1 MRTIGILFLALFPSL
16 AFGEISHIVVS
27 AGGGQSHKTRHGQA
41 DIQELNV
48 ELGKVFSP
56 RTEVAFVVTP
66 MNLWQPRSWF
76 GDQFGDGNET
86 VRAIAASALVRYRLN
101 TDSSR
106 LHVYGEAATGPM
118 WAEKA
123 IPASTSRFNFVTQLG
138 AGVVLMPRSRFPLLA
153 GYRFQHL
160 SNGGYSPR
168 NPGFNIS
175 TIVLGVQVRREKPR
189 ENPSSALRAP
199 SPTAAGEGYL
209 RAK

>member
-1 MRTIGILFLALFPSL
+1 MRPLALLLLALFPSL
-16 AFGEISHIVVS
+16 ASAELSHVLIS
-27 AGGGQSHKTRHGQA
+27 AAGGQSHKTWHGQA
-41 DIQELNV
+41 DIQALNI
-48 ELGKVFSP
+48 ELGKTLSP
-56 RTEVAFVVTP
+56 RTEMAFVASP

-86 VRAIAASALVRYRLN
+86 VHAIAASVLVRYRLN

-106 LHVYGEAATGPM
+106 LQFYGEAATGPM

-123 IPASTSRFNFVTQLG
+123 IPASTSRFNFATQFG
-138 AGVVLMPRSRFPLLA
+138 AGVVLMPRARFPVLA

-175 TIVLGVQVRREKPR
+175 TIVVGLQIKR
-189 ENPSSALRAP
+189 
-199 SPTAAGEGYL
+199 
-209 RAK
+209 

>member
-1 MRTIGILFLALFPSL
+1 MA
-16 AFGEISHIVVS
+16 VS
-27 AGGGQSHKTRHGQA
+27 VAGGQSHKTWHGQA
-41 DIQELNV
+41 DVQAVNF
-48 ELGKVFSP
+48 ELGKALSP
-56 RTEVAFVVTP
+56 RTEVAFVASP

-86 VRAIAASALVRYRLN
+86 VHAIAASVLVRHRLN
-101 TDSSR
+101 VDSSR
-106 LHVYGEAATGPM
+106 IQFYGEAATGPM

-123 IPASTSRFNFVTQLG
+123 IPASTSRFNFVTQFG

-175 TIVLGVQVRREKPR
+175 TIVLGLQIRR
-189 ENPSSALRAP
+189 
-199 SPTAAGEGYL
+199 
-209 RAK
+209 

>member
-1 MRTIGILFLALFPSL
+1 MRTLTFLFLALLPSL

-27 AGGGQSHKTRHGQA
+27 GAGGQSHKTWHGQA
-41 DIQELNV
+41 DVQALNI
-48 ELGKVFSP
+48 ELGKALSP
-56 RTEVAFVVTP
+56 RTEVAFMASP

-86 VRAIAASALVRYRLN
+86 VRAIAASVLVRHRLN
-101 TDSSR
+101 VDSSR
-106 LHVYGEAATGPM
+106 VQFYGEAGTGPM

-123 IPASTSRFNFVTQLG
+123 IPASTSRFNFATQFG
-138 AGVVLMPRSRFPLLA
+138 AGVVLMPQARFPVML

-175 TIVLGVQVRREKPR
+175 TIVVGLQIRR
-189 ENPSSALRAP
+189 
-199 SPTAAGEGYL
+199 
-209 RAK
+209 